1 MKIIIKQSFVKKK
14 HDWKARL
21 KQLFKKSQSRI
32 IKIIEVR
39 ANYLTEKSRLLLHD
53 LSQQQRST
61 RAT

>member
-1 MKIIIKQSFVKKK
+1 MKIIIKQSFIKK
-14 HDWKARL
+14 KARL
-21 KQLFKKSQSRI
+21 KRLFKKSQSRI

-53 LSQQQRST
+53 LSKQQRST

>member
-1 MKIIIKQSFVKKK
+1 MKIIINQSFVKKK
-14 HDWKARL
+14 TRL
-21 KQLFKKSQSRI
+21 KRLFKKSQSRI

>member
-1 MKIIIKQSFVKKK
+1 MKIIINQSFVKKK
-14 HDWKARL
+14 TRL
-21 KQLFKKSQSRI
+21 KRLFKKSQSRI

-39 ANYLTEKSRLLLHD
+39 ANYLIEKSRLLLHD